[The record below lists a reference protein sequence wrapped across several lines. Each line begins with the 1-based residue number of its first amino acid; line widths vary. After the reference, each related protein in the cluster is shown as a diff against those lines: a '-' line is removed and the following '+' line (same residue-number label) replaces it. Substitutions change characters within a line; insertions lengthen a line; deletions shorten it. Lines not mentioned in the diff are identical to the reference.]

1 MTFGVSINDQIQR
14 SQQQMEKILRK
25 SNVIHS
31 IQFYHIIWFCKYPH
45 GIHEKQTN
53 TSPGISKF
61 SNNLFQMVTFPC
73 TLLKQVTSAHSKA
86 SQELSK
92 IKCIT

>member
-1 MTFGVSINDQIQR
+1 MKYKKVSNKWKRLKKNLMSFTVSNFI
-14 SQQQMEKILRK
+14 IL
-25 SNVIHS
+25 SDFAS
-31 IQFYHIIWFCKYPH
+31 ILM
-45 GIHEKQTN
+45 GSMEKQTN

-61 SNNLFQMVTFPC
+61 LNNLFQMVTFPR
-73 TLLKQVTSAHSKA
+73 TLLKQVTSAYSKA